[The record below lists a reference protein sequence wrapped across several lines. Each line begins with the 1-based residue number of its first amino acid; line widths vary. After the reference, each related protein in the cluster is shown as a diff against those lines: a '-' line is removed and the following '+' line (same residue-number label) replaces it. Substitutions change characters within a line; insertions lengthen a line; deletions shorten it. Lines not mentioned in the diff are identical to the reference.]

1 MHLTILL
8 FHPSVLYSKL
18 IKQQANIMVQR
29 CQKCYRGTSFNGVI
43 YVALLYKV
51 NIASPRRF

>member
-18 IKQQANIMVQR
+18 VKKEANIMVQR
-29 CQKCYRGTSFNGVI
+29 CQKFYRGISMTSYI
-43 YVALLYKV
+43 YIALLK
-51 NIASPRRF
+51 S